1 MKNELISSSPR
12 IEVAD
17 ALRGFAVMA
26 IMLLHNIEHFNL
38 YNFPTPESSFMQA
51 LDKGVWDVLFFLFA
65 GKSYAIFALLFG
77 FSFFIMFNNQEKKG
91 KDFRG
96 RFAWRMVLLFL
107 IGQVNAAFF
116 AGEILVLYAII
127 GLTLIPVCK
136 LSNKTIFIIAA
147 ILMLQP
153 MEWGK
158 YIYALFNPDYV
169 TGPAAYSAYAR
180 AMYPYLEGSSFW
192 EMIKSNLWN
201 GQLFSLLWAWGY
213 GRFFQTAALF
223 MLGFLI
229 GRKQLFRDWKK
240 NHNFWL
246 GTFCLALGCLIPL
259 YLLTDAL
266 PGFIERKAL
275 YTPMHTIASSL
286 RNFAFMWVWVSLIVM
301 AWQKIRIQKVLRI
314 LTPLGRMSLTN
325 YLMQSILG
333 SFIYYGPGLGLYNVL
348 NTTASFGV
356 GVLLVIFQWLF
367 CSWWLKKHSHGPAEW
382 VWRKLTWI

>member
-1 MKNELISSSPR
+1 MKTELLSSSPR

-38 YNFPTPESSFMQA
+38 YNFPPPGSPFMQA
-51 LDKGVWDVLFFLFA
+51 LDKGIWDILFFLFA

-107 IGQVNAAFF
+107 IGQINAAFF

-127 GLTLIPVCK
+127 GFTLIPVCK
-136 LSNKTIFIIAA
+136 LSNKTILIIAA
-147 ILMLQP
+147 VLMLQP

-158 YIYALFNPDYV
+158 YIYSLLNPDYV
-169 TGPAAYSAYAR
+169 TGPAAFSAYAK
-180 AMYPYLEGSSFW
+180 AMYPYLEGSNLW

-201 GQLFSLLWAWGY
+201 GQLFSILWAWGY

-223 MLGFLI
+223 MLGYVI
-229 GRKQLFRDWKK
+229 GRKQYFCDWEK
-240 NHNFWL
+240 NRNFWR
-246 GTFCLALGCLIPL
+246 GTFFLALGCLIPL

-266 PGFIERKAL
+266 PGLLERKAL
-275 YTPMHTIASSL
+275 YTSMHTIVSSL
-286 RNFAFMWVWVSLIVM
+286 RNFAFMWVWVSLIIM
-301 AWQKIRIQKVLRI
+301 AWQKIRMQKVLHV
-314 LTPLGRMSLTN
+314 LSPLGRMSLTN
-325 YLMQSILG
+325 YLMQSIFGAL
-333 SFIYYGPGLGLYNVL
+333 IYYGPGLALYNVL
-348 NTTASFGV
+348 GTIASFGV
-356 GVLLVIFQWLF
+356 GVLLVIFQIFF
-367 CSWWLKKHSHGPAEW
+367 CRWWLRNHSHGPAEW